1 MRAFACKGKAVV
13 IGYSLTECEA
23 AIMAGV
29 PMNIS
34 ERQLKT
40 PRIAA
45 IAGIIFAVLM
55 SVALTLIRLSIPIDS
70 SDTGALLA
78 GQADKVS
85 LALSLVPFAGI
96 AFLWFI
102 GVVRV
107 HLGHLEDQFYSTVF
121 IGSGLLYLG
130 LSFVSAGLAAALL
143 ASSALI
149 PGLVRSSVYT
159 FSRLAIYQINNIYA
173 LKMSSVFMISLGTIW
188 LQTKIIPRW
197 LVFVTYGLAVVLLL
211 SISRNIWFTLAF
223 PAWVFVISVYF
234 LVGNMNAQ
242 PASTDRSTETG

>member
-1 MRAFACKGKAVV
+1 MAVAPV
-13 IGYSLTECEA
+13 NL
-23 AIMAGV
+23 
-29 PMNIS
+29 S
-34 ERQLKT
+34 EHRLKT

-45 IAGIIFAVLM
+45 IAGIIFGVLM
-55 SVALTLIRLSIPIDS
+55 SAALILIRLSIPIDS

-102 GVVRV
+102 GVVRDQ
-107 HLGHLEDQFYSTVF
+107 LGHLEDRFFSTVF

-143 ASSALI
+143 ATSALI

-188 LQTKIIPRW
+188 LQTKMIPRW
-197 LVFVTYGLAVVLLL
+197 LVYVTYVLTVILLL
-211 SISRNIWFTLAF
+211 SISRNIWFTLDF

-234 LVGNMNAQ
+234 LVGNL
-242 PASTDRSTETG
+242 PSRSASAESSTETG

>member
-1 MRAFACKGKAVV
+1 MAVAP
-13 IGYSLTECEA
+13 T
-23 AIMAGV
+23 
-29 PMNIS
+29 NFS
-34 ERQLKT
+34 EQQLKT

-55 SVALTLIRLSIPIDS
+55 SATLTLIRLSIPIDA
-70 SDTGALLA
+70 SDSGALLA

-85 LALSLVPFAGI
+85 VALSLVPFAGI

-102 GVVRV
+102 GVVRDR
-107 HLGHLEDQFYSTVF
+107 LGHLEDQFFSTVF

-130 LSFVSAGLAAALL
+130 LSFISAGLAAALL
-143 ASSALI
+143 AASALI

-159 FSRLAIYQINNIYA
+159 FGRLAIYQINNIYA

-188 LQTKIIPRW
+188 LQTRMMPRW
-197 LVFVTYGLAVVLLL
+197 LVFVTYALALALLL
-211 SISRNIWFTLAF
+211 SISLNIWFTLAF

-234 LVGNMNAQ
+234 LVGNM
-242 PASTDRSTETG
+242 PSRSASAESSTETR

>member
-1 MRAFACKGKAVV
+1 M
-13 IGYSLTECEA
+13 SA
-23 AIMAGV
+23 ALV
-29 PMNIS
+29 
-34 ERQLKT
+34 
-40 PRIAA
+40 
-45 IAGIIFAVLM
+45 
-55 SVALTLIRLSIPIDS
+55 LIRLSIPIDS

-102 GVVRV
+102 GVVRDQ
-107 HLGHLEDQFYSTVF
+107 LGHLEDRFFSTVF

-143 ASSALI
+143 ATSALI

-173 LKMSSVFMISLGTIW
+173 L
-188 LQTKIIPRW
+188 
-197 LVFVTYGLAVVLLL
+197 
-211 SISRNIWFTLAF
+211 
-223 PAWVFVISVYF
+223 
-234 LVGNMNAQ
+234 
-242 PASTDRSTETG
+242 

>member
-1 MRAFACKGKAVV
+1 MAV
-13 IGYSLTECEA
+13 T
-23 AIMAGV
+23 
-29 PMNIS
+29 PMNLNAQ
-34 ERQLKT
+34 QLKT

-55 SVALTLIRLSIPIDS
+55 SATLMLIRLSIPIDA
-70 SDTGALLA
+70 SDSGALLA

-85 LALSLVPFAGI
+85 IALSLVPFAGI

-102 GVVRV
+102 GVVRDR
-107 HLGHLEDQFYSTVF
+107 LGHLEDQFFSTVF

-143 ASSALI
+143 AASALI

-159 FSRLAIYQINNIYA
+159 FGRLAIYQINNIYA

-188 LQTKIIPRW
+188 LQTRMMPRW
-197 LVFVTYGLAVVLLL
+197 LVFVTYALALALLL
-211 SISRNIWFTLAF
+211 SISLNIWFTLAF

-234 LVGNMNAQ
+234 LVGNM
-242 PASTDRSTETG
+242 PSRSASAESSTETR

>member
-1 MRAFACKGKAVV
+1 MARAP
-13 IGYSLTECEA
+13 INL
-23 AIMAGV
+23 
-29 PMNIS
+29 S
-34 ERQLKT
+34 EQQLKT

-55 SVALTLIRLSIPIDS
+55 SATLILIRLSIPIDA

-96 AFLWFI
+96 AFLWFM
-102 GVVRV
+102 GVLRD
-107 HLGHLEDQFYSTVF
+107 HLGRLEDQFFSTVF

-130 LSFVSAGLAAALL
+130 LSLVSAGLAGALL
-143 ASSALI
+143 ATSALT
-149 PGLVRSSVYT
+149 PGLVRSSIYT
-159 FSRLAIYQINNIYA
+159 FIRLAIYQISNIYA
-173 LKMSSVFMISLGTIW
+173 LKMSAVFMISSGTIW
-188 LQTKIIPRW
+188 LQTKMIPRW

-223 PAWVFVISVYF
+223 PAWALVISVYL
-234 LVGNMNAQ
+234 LVGNLHAQ
-242 PASTDRSTETG
+242 PASAERSTKTG

>member
-1 MRAFACKGKAVV
+1 M
-13 IGYSLTECEA
+13 A
-23 AIMAGV
+23 ATPI
-29 PMNIS
+29 NFS
-34 ERQLKT
+34 EQQLKT

-45 IAGIIFAVLM
+45 IAGIIYAVLM
-55 SVALTLIRLSIPIDS
+55 SAALILIRLSIPIDS

-102 GVVRV
+102 GVVRD
-107 HLGHLEDQFYSTVF
+107 HLGHLEDQFFSTVF

-149 PGLVRSSVYT
+149 PGLVRSSIYT
-159 FSRLAIYQINNIYA
+159 FSRLA
-173 LKMSSVFMISLGTIW
+173 
-188 LQTKIIPRW
+188 
-197 LVFVTYGLAVVLLL
+197 
-211 SISRNIWFTLAF
+211 
-223 PAWVFVISVYF
+223 
-234 LVGNMNAQ
+234 
-242 PASTDRSTETG
+242 

>member
-1 MRAFACKGKAVV
+1 
-13 IGYSLTECEA
+13 
-23 AIMAGV
+23 MATT
-29 PMNIS
+29 PINPS
-34 ERQLKT
+34 ERHLKT

-55 SVALTLIRLSIPIDS
+55 SAALILIRLSIPIDA
-70 SDTGALLA
+70 SDTGASLA

-85 LALSLVPFAGI
+85 IALSVVPFAGI

-102 GVVRV
+102 GVVRD
-107 HLGHLEDQFYSTVF
+107 HLGHLEDQFFSTVF

-143 ASSALI
+143 ATSALI
-149 PGLVRSSVYT
+149 PGLVRSSIYT

-188 LQTKIIPRW
+188 LQTRMMPRW
-197 LVFVTYGLAVVLLL
+197 LVFVTYALALVVLL
-211 SISRNIWFTLAF
+211 SISLNIWFTLTF
-223 PAWVFVISVYF
+223 PAWVFVISVYI
-234 LVGNMNAQ
+234 LVGNLRN
-242 PASTDRSTETG
+242 RSTGAESSPETA